1 MARLSAWVTLA
12 GLLAQQTAASV
23 VRNGVELPAC
33 ANHFSPF
40 EATGCYQDYDGKT
53 LDFRSTVSS
62 KGMTAYKCQAICK
75 GNGYQFSGLKYYGIC
90 FCGSKLEGPKLPD
103 SNCTLPCDGDQKESC
118 GGTDSLTVYRDPT
131 FLKLGDAVDD
141 DDYDDTGC
149 FTDDSAVGRTLGFR
163 ANIDAAKVTPAT
175 CIKACLDRG
184 LPFAGA
190 EFGGE
195 CWCGALVSPFAK
207 EVNDTDCNMP
217 CGGDQSLDCGGRN
230 RINIFRASE
239 LLSQDPCENDNEAP
253 PRSPSPTQTTTKPT
267 DKPTDKS
274 PATTRTPTPTTP
286 ATGTA
291 TGTATATSTK
301 ICTTVVPKDE
311 WCVGKWCN
319 EPLPDFSNEKTC
331 FASWA
336 KCHLQTHACLKFAG
350 WPAALECANYKQW
363 CKDAKLF
370 CRRSCTSK
378 SRNCSK
384 AGHHAENPPRG
395 GDNKDPVTKTVPCD
409 EATGTMTPGTIPEPT
424 NLCVQPHNPGRGY
437 TIEDPVGDIDLPVVT
452 CNNNEADHKRGN
464 PFKQYDHSN
473 WGHCPSYKRG
483 DVPKACKDACKQ
495 QYERCRGVYAKSRD
509 TRKDRKDDDDDDDDK
524 KHKHKGKHE
533 DKEHGD
539 RKHGGKKGKKHER
552 RSTGGGG
559 ELSAGTIAHPKD
571 EYHTALRQCKDQY
584 EDCRK
589 VNADIKGDDKC
600 ARFGGPW

>member
-1 MARLSAWVTLA
+1 MARLSAWVTIA

-53 LDFRSTVSS
+53 LDFRSTVSW

-75 GNGYQFSGLKYYGIC
+75 GTMTFSGLKYYGIC
-90 FCGSKLEGPKLPD
+90 FCGSKLEGPKLPE

-195 CWCGALVSPFAK
+195 Y
-207 EVNDTDCNMP
+207 
-217 CGGDQSLDCGGRN
+217 
-230 RINIFRASE
+230 
-239 LLSQDPCENDNEAP
+239 
-253 PRSPSPTQTTTKPT
+253 
-267 DKPTDKS
+267 KPTDKS

-291 TGTATATSTK
+291 RGTATATSTK

-350 WPAALECANYKQW
+350 WPAALECADYKKW

-409 EATGTMTPGTIPEPT
+409 EATGTMTPGTVPEPT

-437 TIEDPVGDIDLPVVT
+437 TTEDPVGDIDLPVVT

-483 DVPKACKDACKQ
+483 DVPKACKHACKQ

-509 TRKDRKDDDDDDDDK
+509 TRKDRKDDDDDDDK

-552 RSTGGGG
+552 RSTGGGGG

>member
-12 GLLAQQTAASV
+12 ALLAQQTAASIF
-23 VRNGVELPAC
+23 RTEVELPAC

-62 KGMTAYKCQAICK
+62 KGMTTFKCQAICK

-103 SNCTLPCDGDQKESC
+103 SNCTLPCDGNQKENC

-131 FLKLGDAVDD
+131 FLKLSDAVDD

-163 ANIDAAKVTPAT
+163 QNIDAAKVTPAT

-184 LPFAGA
+184 LPFAGV
-190 EFGGE
+190 EFGSE
-195 CWCGALVSPFAK
+195 CWCGAL
-207 EVNDTDCNMP
+207 
-217 CGGDQSLDCGGRN
+217 R
-230 RINIFRASE
+230 RITIFRASE

-253 PRSPSPTQTTTKPT
+253 ARSTSVTTTSITQTTPKPT
-267 DKPTDKS
+267 DKPTDKPS
-274 PATTRTPTPTTP
+274 STTRTPTSTTP
-286 ATGTA
+286 MTGTP
-291 TGTATATSTK
+291 TATSTK
-301 ICTTVVPKDE
+301 VCTTVAPKDE
-311 WCVGKWCN
+311 WCVGQWCN

-350 WPAALECANYKQW
+350 WPAALECADYKKW

-395 GDNKDPVTKTVPCD
+395 SNNNKDPVTKTVPCT
-409 EATGTMTPGTIPEPT
+409 EATGTMTPDTIPEPT
-424 NLCVQPHNPGRGY
+424 NLCAQPHNPGRGY
-437 TIEDPVGDIDLPVVT
+437 TAEDPVGDIDLPVVT
-452 CNNNEADHKRGN
+452 CNSDEADHKRGN

-483 DVPKACKDACKQ
+483 DVSKACKDACKQ

-509 TRKDRKDDDDDDDDK
+509 TRKDRKDDDDDEDDK
-524 KHKHKGKHE
+524 KHKHKGKHG
-533 DKEHGD
+533 DKEHDGRKHGD
-539 RKHGGKKGKKHER
+539 RKHGGKKGRKHER

-559 ELSAGTIAHPKD
+559 GLSAGTIAHPKD

-589 VNADIKGDDKC
+589 VNAVIKGDDRC
-600 ARFGGPW
+600 ARFGGPCQLTFQCREELTCP